1 MSKFNPL
8 VSIIVCT
15 YNRCEQLRK
24 TIESLLNLKYDSYE
38 IIVVDNN
45 STDATASVAKEY
57 PVRYVFE
64 SKSGV
69 SFARNTGL
77 DVSHGE
83 FVGFIDDDEIVS
95 DNWIKAM
102 LKAFELEGSVTVVT
116 GPVKPQY
123 LVPLPCWLEDNIY
136 ELSEDDKYK
145 KYRLLSTNE
154 TLGTGNSLFI
164 KKSLD
169 GIRFDPHLGRSKDNL
184 ISGEDTDFIQ
194 KIYSKGYKAA
204 YSPDALV
211 YHIIPTER
219 ITLKFFIRR
228 HFSEGITEYIRKGK
242 KVFWRRLF
250 KPIPDLLGLTLSV
263 LTLNPKR
270 IIARWL
276 RLCQTLGIL
285 YGPIYKY
292 KKQRNV

>member
-1 MSKFNPL
+1 MPRINPV
-8 VSIIVCT
+8 VSIIICT

-45 STDATASVAKEY
+45 STDATASIAKEY

-64 SKSGV
+64 SKPGV

-95 DNWIKAM
+95 DNWIEAM
-102 LKAFELEGSVTVVT
+102 LNAFKLEDSVTVVT
-116 GPVKPQY
+116 GPVQPQY
-123 LVPLPCWLEDNIY
+123 IVPLPCWLNDNIY
-136 ELSEDDKYK
+136 EVSEDDKFK

-164 KKSLD
+164 KRRLA
-169 GIRFDPHLGRSKDNL
+169 GIRFNPQLGRSKDNL

-194 KIYSKGYKAA
+194 NIYRKGYKAA

-219 ITLKFFIRR
+219 TTLKFFMRR
-228 HFSEGITEYIRKGK
+228 HFSEGITEYLRKGK

-250 KPIPDLLGLTLSV
+250 KPIPDLLGLILSI
-263 LTLNPKR
+263 LTFNPKR
-270 IIARWL
+270 IITRWL

-285 YGPIYKY
+285 YGPIYEW
-292 KKQRNV
+292 KKKRGL